1 MNKNI
6 IRINW
11 NYNDNQEFNQYIDLF
26 IKMTNQLGKDM
37 SVYDGE
43 YIVDTIQSIKNKIK
57 TRWNDCNS
65 KVFLY
70 FTEEY
75 DSIGYVHIMDSIYK
89 NIHAGWISELFINAS
104 YRNKGYGTII
114 MKNVLDY
121 FKEQKYQKVFL
132 QVYEEN
138 RNAKALY
145 DKFKFTTFSRIL
157 NLELNNF
164 NTLPNY

>member
-26 IKMTNQLGKDM
+26 IKMTNQMDKDM

-43 YIVDTIQSIKNKIK
+43 SIVDTIQSIKNKIK

-75 DSIGYVHIMDSIYK
+75 DSIGYVHIMDSSYK
-89 NIHAGWISELFINAS
+89 NIRAGWLSELFINTS

-132 QVYEEN
+132 QVHEEN